1 MNALYPVQEQTG
13 LSLTYFYWYDPGD
26 GPPPCGIDS
35 LFDRKEDF
43 AESVTAYVYP
53 GEAQRRAEKM
63 NYPYTDANRN
73 YSYSNFMD
81 TPRG

>member
-1 MNALYPVQEQTG
+1 MESIP
-13 LSLTYFYWYDPGD
+13 F
-26 GPPPCGIDS
+26 
-35 LFDRKEDF
+35 FDRKEDF

-81 TPRG
+81 TPRGQHIAALIVTIP